1 MTPGDGEPIAPEDV
15 HPDFSPEVL
24 QELRRLRADK
34 SGPVYSMDE
43 VFADLGIDL
52 EEIRASRRSQEQT
65 AHDDAD
71 VGGARA
77 DGVSDPSEPR

>member
-15 HPDFSPEVL
+15 HPDFSPETL
-24 QELRRLRADK
+24 QAIRKARADT
-34 SGPVYSMDE
+34 GPTRSADE

-52 EEIRASRRSQEQT
+52 EEIRASRRSQQQT
-65 AHDDAD
+65 GHDDAD

-77 DGVSDPSEPR
+77 DGVSDPS